1 MLLPHWKLLLA
12 SIFCHVR
19 NMIMK
24 YMGENVTKIY
34 ISAKNEN
41 RFFCYIHA
49 HSIKNYVYD
58 GFIRYPT
65 LW

>member
-1 MLLPHWKLLLA
+1 MINFLA
-12 SIFCHVR
+12 SILCQVV
-19 NMIMK
+19 NMIKK

-34 ISAKNEN
+34 ISAINEN

-49 HSIKNYVYD
+49 HSNKNYMYD
-58 GFIRYPT
+58 GFIWYPT